1 MFNFSARKLKN
12 SNSQQSLTAFSCE
25 TLMPTVVFDF
35 DGTIADTLSVVIK
48 IANKFADH
56 YGYKKIP
63 LSDLPKLREKK
74 PSAVLKHLG
83 ISIFKLPIVVRK
95 IRFEMNKEIVHLKT
109 AVDLRDTLVDLREK
123 GCVLGILT
131 TNSREN
137 VTEFLKNND
146 LQLFDFV
153 YSGRAVFGKSRL
165 LKKLMKDKTIPHA
178 DPIYI
183 GDEIRDVE
191 AAKKA
196 GIKVIGVTWGYNT
209 KTALLTSHPDHVVDK
224 PEELKSI
231 ILG

>member
-1 MFNFSARKLKN
+1 MY
-12 SNSQQSLTAFSCE
+12 
-25 TLMPTVVFDF
+25 TVVFDF
-35 DGTIADTLSVVIK
+35 DGTLADTMSVVIR

-56 YGYKKIP
+56 YGYHKIP
-63 LSDLPKLREKK
+63 MSDLPKLREKK
-74 PSAVLKHLG
+74 PSEVLRHLG
-83 ISIFKLPIVVRK
+83 ISIFKLPIIARK

-109 AVDLRDTLVDLREK
+109 PVDLHATLRKLKES

-146 LQLFDFV
+146 LELFDFV

-165 LKKLMKDKTIPHA
+165 LKKLMKDKTIPHD
-178 DPIYI
+178 DPIYV

-196 GIKVIGVTWGYNT
+196 GIRVIGVSWGYNS
-209 KTALLTSHPDHVVDK
+209 KNALLKAKPDHVIEK
-224 PEELKSI
+224 PEEIESI
-231 ILG
+231 VLG

>member
-1 MFNFSARKLKN
+1 
-12 SNSQQSLTAFSCE
+12 
-25 TLMPTVVFDF
+25 MPTVVFDF

-74 PSAVLKHLG
+74 PSQVLKHLG

-95 IRFEMNKEIVHLKT
+95 IRFEMNKEVAHLKT
-109 AVDLRDTLVDLREK
+109 AVELRDTLEYLKKK

-131 TNSREN
+131 TNSTEN

-146 LQLFDFV
+146 LQFFDFV

-165 LKKLMKDKTIPHA
+165 LKKLMKEKKIPHV
-178 DPIYI
+178 DPIYV

-196 GIKVIGVTWGYNT
+196 GVKVIGVTWGYNT
-209 KTALLTSHPDHVVDK
+209 KTALSTSHPDHIVEN
-224 PEELKSI
+224 PEELKEI
-231 ILG
+231 ILGQH

>member
-1 MFNFSARKLKN
+1 
-12 SNSQQSLTAFSCE
+12 
-25 TLMPTVVFDF
+25 MPTVVFDF
-35 DGTIADTLSVVIK
+35 DGTIADTLSVVIR

-63 LSDLPKLREKK
+63 LSDLPKIREKK
-74 PSAVLKHLG
+74 PSEVLRHLG

-95 IRFEMNKEIVHLKT
+95 IRFEMNKEIVHLET
-109 AVDLRDTLVDLREK
+109 AADLRNTLLKLKEN

-137 VTEFLKNND
+137 VMEFLKNNN

-153 YSGRAVFGKSRL
+153 YAGRAVYGKSRL
-165 LKKLMKDKTIPHA
+165 LKKLMKEKTIPHQ
-178 DPIYI
+178 DPIYV

-196 GIKVIGVTWGYNT
+196 GIRVIGVSWGYNS
-209 KTALLTSHPDHVVDK
+209 KEALQRAKPDHIVEK
-224 PEELKSI
+224 PEELSEI
-231 ILG
+231 ILKDGV

>member
-1 MFNFSARKLKN
+1 
-12 SNSQQSLTAFSCE
+12 
-25 TLMPTVVFDF
+25 MPTIVFDF

-56 YGYKKIP
+56 YGYRKIP

-74 PSAVLKHLG
+74 PSEVLRHLG

-95 IRFEMNKEIVHLKT
+95 IRFEMNKEIAHLQA
-109 AVDLRDTLVDLREK
+109 AVEIRDALVKLREN

-137 VTEFLKNND
+137 VMEFLKNND

-153 YSGRAVFGKSRL
+153 YTGRAMYGKGRL
-165 LKKLMKDKTIPHA
+165 LKKLMKEKTIPHK
-178 DPIYI
+178 DPIYV

-196 GIKVIGVTWGYNT
+196 GIRVIGVSWGYNT
-209 KTALLTSHPDHVVDK
+209 RTALQKANPDYIIEK
-224 PEELKSI
+224 PEELQEIVLSNN
-231 ILG
+231 